1 MKKFLAM
8 LLAAVMVLSLV
19 ACGGN
24 DNAGN
29 TGDSGDA
36 SGDTAALGDGLA
48 LCAGRGVAVSAEGE
62 GVGVAPGLTLQEQAV
77 SAAAARA
84 STNVKMSFL
93 FKGFASF
100 APYCAPL
107 RPAAYAKKAA
117 GRVRPVLRRCK
128 SPRPHV

>member
-36 SGDTAALGDGLA
+36 SGDTIKIALIANTTGDN
-48 LCAGRGVAVSAEGE
+48 AE
-62 GVGVAPGLTLQEQAV
+62 
-77 SAAAARA
+77 
-84 STNVKMSFL
+84 
-93 FKGFASF
+93 
-100 APYCAPL
+100 
-107 RPAAYAKKAA
+107 
-117 GRVRPVLRRCK
+117 
-128 SPRPHV
+128 

>member
-36 SGDTAALGDGLA
+36 SGDTIKIALIANTTGDNAEYGISVRNGAMLYIDQLNAQLLA
-48 LCAGRGVAVSAEGE
+48 DF
-62 GVGVAPGLTLQEQAV
+62 PQEQ
-77 SAAAARA
+77 RA
-84 STNVKMSFL
+84 LFL
-93 FKGFASF
+93 DL
-100 APYCAPL
+100 L
-107 RPAAYAKKAA
+107 RQVGQVALPEE
-117 GRVRPVLRRCK
+117 
-128 SPRPHV
+128 

>member
-36 SGDTAALGDGLA
+36 SGDTIKIALIANTTGDN
-48 LCAGRGVAVSAEGE
+48 AEYGI
-62 GVGVAPGLTLQEQAV
+62 
-77 SAAAARA
+77 S
-84 STNVKMSFL
+84 
-93 FKGFASF
+93 
-100 APYCAPL
+100 
-107 RPAAYAKKAA
+107 
-117 GRVRPVLRRCK
+117 VRNGAMLYIDQLNANGGINGK
-128 SPRPHV
+128 